1 LEDYFPRKAG
11 DPGSKQPFSLSEKR
25 KDEVLRK
32 KLLCNFFAL
41 MEKKEA
47 NSMAFFLIYSLSAKS
62 L

>member
-41 MEKKEA
+41 MEKEEVYP
-47 NSMAFFLIYSLSAKS
+47 MACFLIFHHR
-62 L
+62 